1 MSFRIE
7 DAPRQIAENKT
18 NPINQKIDRTFQSFF
33 KESIQTQAHSTEM
46 KISNH
51 AQKRME
57 ERGIQLNQSDLT
69 TIEGAVEE
77 LNQKGSRNSLIVY
90 KDMALIASI
99 NNRTIITAMNAS
111 EMETITNIDSVKKIN
126 G

>member
-1 MSFRIE
+1 MSFRVESASNQAIE
-7 DAPRQIAENKT
+7 NRANL
-18 NPINQKIDRTFQSFF
+18 NNQKIDRTFSTFLN
-33 KESIQTQAHSTEM
+33 ESLQNQTTATEM

-77 LNQKGSRNSLIVY
+77 LNQKGSKNSLIVY
-90 KDMALIASI
+90 KDMAFITSI
-99 NNRTIITAMNAS
+99 NNRTIITAMNTD
-111 EMETITNIDSVKKIN
+111 EMETITNIDSMKKIN
-126 G
+126 N

>member
-1 MSFRIE
+1 MPFRIE
-7 DAPRQIAENKT
+7 DVPHQIVENKT
-18 NPINQKIDRTFQSFF
+18 KPINQKIDRTFQSFF
-33 KESIQTQAHSTEM
+33 KESLQIQTSSTEM

-77 LNQKGSRNSLIVY
+77 LNQKGSKNSLIVY

-99 NNRTIITAMNAS
+99 NNRTIITAMNAN

>member
-18 NPINQKIDRTFQSFF
+18 NPINHKIDRTFQSFF
-33 KESIQTQAHSTEM
+33 KESIQTQAPSTEM

-69 TIEGAVEE
+69 TIEDAVEE

>member
-1 MSFRIE
+1 MSFRVEATPNQAIE
-7 DAPRQIAENKT
+7 NRQ
-18 NPINQKIDRTFQSFF
+18 NPINQKNDRTFRFF
-33 KESIQTQAHSTEM
+33 LTESLQKQTIPAEV

-57 ERGIQLNQSDLT
+57 ERDIQLNRSDLT

-77 LNQKGSRNSLIVY
+77 LNQKGSKNSLIIY

-99 NNRTIITAMNAS
+99 DNRTIITAMNAN

-126 G
+126 V

>member
-1 MSFRIE
+1 MSFRVENASNQAIE
-7 DAPRQIAENKT
+7 NRV
-18 NPINQKIDRTFQSFF
+18 NPINQKIDRTFSTFLN
-33 KESIQTQAHSTEM
+33 ESLQKQTTATEM
-46 KISNH
+46 KISHH

-77 LNQKGSRNSLIVY
+77 LNQKGSKNSLIVY
-90 KDMALIASI
+90 KDMALITSI
-99 NNRTIITAMNAS
+99 PNRTIITAMNTN

-126 G
+126 A

>member
-1 MSFRIE
+1 MSFRVE
-7 DAPRQIAENKT
+7 AAQNQIIENKS
-18 NPINQKIDRTFQSFF
+18 NPINQKIDRKFSSFLT
-33 KESIQTQAHSTEM
+33 ESLQKQTTATEM

-57 ERGIQLNQSDLT
+57 ERDIQLNHSDLT

-77 LNQKGSRNSLIVY
+77 LNQKGSKNSLIIY
-90 KDMALIASI
+90 KDLALIASI
-99 NNRTIITAMNAS
+99 DNRTIITAMNAN

-126 G
+126 V

>member
-7 DAPRQIAENKT
+7 DAPRQIVENQT

-33 KESIQTQAHSTEM
+33 KESLQTQTTSTEM

-77 LNQKGSRNSLIVY
+77 LNQKGSKNSLIVY
-90 KDMALIASI
+90 KDMALITSI
-99 NNRTIITAMNAS
+99 NNRTIITAMNTS

>member
-1 MSFRIE
+1 MSFRVE
-7 DAPRQIAENKT
+7 AAQNQIIENKS
-18 NPINQKIDRTFQSFF
+18 NPINQKIDRKFSSFLT
-33 KESIQTQAHSTEM
+33 ESLQKQTTATEM

-57 ERGIQLNQSDLT
+57 ERDIQLNHSDLT

-77 LNQKGSRNSLIVY
+77 LNQKGSKNSLIIY

-99 NNRTIITAMNAS
+99 DNRTIITAMNAN

-126 G
+126 D

>member
-1 MSFRIE
+1 MSFRVEGAQNQTIE
-7 DAPRQIAENKT
+7 NRP
-18 NPINQKIDRTFQSFF
+18 NPINQKIDRTFQTFF
-33 KESIQTQAHSTEM
+33 KESLQTQTSSTEM

-77 LNQKGSRNSLIVY
+77 LNQKGSKNSLIVY

-126 G
+126 V

>member
-7 DAPRQIAENKT
+7 STTNQLVENKP
-18 NPINQKIDRTFQSFF
+18 NSINQKIDRSFQPFF
-33 KESIQTQAHSTEM
+33 NESLQTPSTEM

-77 LNQKGSRNSLIVY
+77 LNQKGSKNSVIVY
-90 KDMALIASI
+90 KDMAFITSI
-99 NNRTIITAMNAS
+99 NNRTIITAMHTD
-111 EMETITNIDSVKKIN
+111 EMETITNIDSMKKIN
-126 G
+126 N

>member
-7 DAPRQIAENKT
+7 DAPHQIVENKT
-18 NPINQKIDRTFQSFF
+18 NPINQKIDRTFHSFF
-33 KESIQTQAHSTEM
+33 KESLQTQTSSTEM
-46 KISNH
+46 KISHH

-77 LNQKGSRNSLIVY
+77 LNQKGSKNSLIVY

>member
-7 DAPRQIAENKT
+7 DAPRQIVENKT

-33 KESIQTQAHSTEM
+33 KESLETQTSSTEM
-46 KISNH
+46 KISHH

-57 ERGIQLNQSDLT
+57 ERGIQLNQSDLA

-77 LNQKGSRNSLIVY
+77 LNQKGSKNSLIVY

>member
-1 MSFRIE
+1 MSFRVE
-7 DAPRQIAENKT
+7 AAQNQIIENKS
-18 NPINQKIDRTFQSFF
+18 NPINQKIDRKFSSFLT
-33 KESIQTQAHSTEM
+33 ESLQKQTTATEM

-57 ERGIQLNQSDLT
+57 ERDIQLSHTDLT

-77 LNQKGSRNSLIVY
+77 LNQKGSKNSLIIY

-99 NNRTIITAMNAS
+99 DNRTIITAMNAN

-126 G
+126 A

>member
-1 MSFRIE
+1 MSFRVESASNQAIE
-7 DAPRQIAENKT
+7 NRANL
-18 NPINQKIDRTFQSFF
+18 NNQKIDRTFSTFLN
-33 KESIQTQAHSTEM
+33 ESLQNQTTATEM

-77 LNQKGSRNSLIVY
+77 LNQKGSKNSLIVY
-90 KDMALIASI
+90 KDMALITSI
-99 NNRTIITAMNAS
+99 ANRTIITAMTTN
-111 EMETITNIDSVKKIN
+111 EIETVTNIDSVKKIN
-126 G
+126 A

>member
-1 MSFRIE
+1 MSFRVE
-7 DAPRQIAENKT
+7 AAQNQIIENKS
-18 NPINQKIDRTFQSFF
+18 NPINQKIDRKFSSFLT
-33 KESIQTQAHSTEM
+33 ESLQKQTTATEM

-57 ERGIQLNQSDLT
+57 ERDIQLNHSDLT

-77 LNQKGSRNSLIVY
+77 LNQKGSKNSLIIY

-99 NNRTIITAMNAS
+99 DNRTIITAMNAN

-126 G
+126 V

>member
-1 MSFRIE
+1 MSFRVEGTLNQTIE
-7 DAPRQIAENKT
+7 KRS

-33 KESIQTQAHSTEM
+33 KESLQTQTTSTEM

-77 LNQKGSRNSLIVY
+77 LNQKGSKNSLIVY

-126 G
+126 A

>member
-1 MSFRIE
+1 MSFRVEAAQNQIIE
-7 DAPRQIAENKT
+7 NRS
-18 NPINQKIDRTFQSFF
+18 NPINQKIDRKFSSFLT
-33 KESIQTQAHSTEM
+33 ESLQKQTTATEM

-57 ERGIQLNQSDLT
+57 ERDIQLNHSDLT

-77 LNQKGSRNSLIVY
+77 LNQKGSKNSLIIY

-99 NNRTIITAMNAS
+99 DNRTIITAMNAN

-126 G
+126 A

>member
-1 MSFRIE
+1 MSFRVE
-7 DAPRQIAENKT
+7 AAQNQIIENKS
-18 NPINQKIDRTFQSFF
+18 NPIKQKIDRKFSSFLT
-33 KESIQTQAHSTEM
+33 ESLQKQTTATEM

-57 ERGIQLNQSDLT
+57 ERDIQLNHTDLA
-69 TIEGAVEE
+69 TIEGAVKE
-77 LNQKGSRNSLIVY
+77 LDQKGSKNSLIIY

-99 NNRTIITAMNAS
+99 DNRTIITAMNAN

-126 G
+126 A

>member
-1 MSFRIE
+1 M
-7 DAPRQIAENKT
+7 QNQTIANSS
-18 NPINQKIDRTFQSFF
+18 NPINQRIDRTFRSFLT
-33 KESIQTQAHSTEM
+33 ESLQEPTPSTEM

-69 TIEGAVEE
+69 TIAGAVEE
-77 LNQKGSRNSLIVY
+77 LNQKGSKNSLIVY
-90 KDMALIASI
+90 KEMALIASI
-99 NNRTIITAMNAS
+99 ANRTIITAMNTN

-126 G
+126 V

>member
-1 MSFRIE
+1 MSFRVEAAQNQIIE
-7 DAPRQIAENKT
+7 NRT
-18 NPINQKIDRTFQSFF
+18 NPINQKIDRKFSSFLT
-33 KESIQTQAHSTEM
+33 ESLQKQTTATEM

-57 ERGIQLNQSDLT
+57 ERDIQLNHSDLT

-77 LNQKGSRNSLIVY
+77 LNQKGSKNSLIIY

-99 NNRTIITAMNAS
+99 DNRTIITAMNAN

-126 G
+126 A

>member
-1 MSFRIE
+1 MSFRVEAAQNQIIE
-7 DAPRQIAENKT
+7 NRSD
-18 NPINQKIDRTFQSFF
+18 PINQKIDRTFSSFLTESLQKQS
-33 KESIQTQAHSTEM
+33 TVTEM

-57 ERGIQLNQSDLT
+57 ERDIQLNHSDLT

-77 LNQKGSRNSLIVY
+77 LNQKGSKNSLIIY
-90 KDMALIASI
+90 KGMALIASI
-99 NNRTIITAMNAS
+99 DNRTIITAMNAN

-126 G
+126 A

>member
-1 MSFRIE
+1 MSFRVEAAQNQIIE
-7 DAPRQIAENKT
+7 NRS
-18 NPINQKIDRTFQSFF
+18 NPINQKIDRKFSSFLT
-33 KESIQTQAHSTEM
+33 ESLQKQTTATEM

-57 ERGIQLNQSDLT
+57 ERDIQLNHSDLT

-77 LNQKGSRNSLIVY
+77 LNQKGSKNSLIIY

-99 NNRTIITAMNAS
+99 DNRTIITAMNAN

-126 G
+126 V